1 MIVAKLLLSCLL
13 PVWVGC
19 TLILAGGFDEKSA
32 LEVDLEGAV
41 DCPGE
46 ALLLAKGGSERASPG
61 ACGQI
66 APPILILPLPAG
78 TAMPSADRSR
88 AAQNHRPRGLE
99 TAPGQASKEGVDM
112 MEHWKVLFEY
122 SQSND
127 KGLEI
132 FVKGQSLAGVV
143 TSFSEEAVEMYS
155 QQFDRIVVR
164 VDRIDAIAHH

>member
-1 MIVAKLLLSCLL
+1 
-13 PVWVGC
+13 
-19 TLILAGGFDEKSA
+19 
-32 LEVDLEGAV
+32 
-41 DCPGE
+41 
-46 ALLLAKGGSERASPG
+46 
-61 ACGQI
+61 
-66 APPILILPLPAG
+66 
-78 TAMPSADRSR
+78 
-88 AAQNHRPRGLE
+88 
-99 TAPGQASKEGVDM
+99 M